1 MQKRQCFEKNSWL
14 SGIVLSV
21 KGESML
27 VCSKEEGGGMGAQH
41 ICGARHAYT
50 RTHTQPPQLGLD
62 RSVTAVGVLANAAI
76 DLLI

>member
-1 MQKRQCFEKNSWL
+1 MFK
-14 SGIVLSV
+14 
-21 KGESML
+21 
-27 VCSKEEGGGMGAQH
+27 GGGGEMGAQH